1 VLTLAG
7 RAPDRL
13 FTMSLVATEVL
24 EIEAE
29 IAGPAA
35 GRPVLLLHGWPDAPR
50 GWTAVAGLLHAAGW
64 RTIAPFL
71 RGSGATRFRSPDT
84 PRDALAPALAQDAVD
99 LMDALGLE
107 SVPVVGHDW
116 GARAAYTLAALFPQ
130 RVSAIAALALPYQP
144 RGRFTIPPFRQ
155 ARAFWYQWFLCLD
168 QGAAAVA
175 RDPVAFA
182 RLQWETWSP
191 PGWYDDAEFAATA
204 ASFRNP
210 DWVPITLNGYRSR
223 FLAAEARDPR
233 YERLAER
240 LAGTETIS
248 VPTLMLQGGADLC
261 DEPASSE
268 GLDGYFT
275 GGYRREVIAGA
286 GHFPHRE
293 APELVAAAVLAHLG
307 ANC

>member
-1 VLTLAG
+1 
-7 RAPDRL
+7 
-13 FTMSLVATEVL
+13 MSLVETEVL
-24 EIEAE
+24 QIEAE

-50 GWTAVAGLLHAAGW
+50 GWTAVAALLQAAGW
-64 RTIAPFL
+64 RTIAPCL

-84 PRDALAPALAQDAVD
+84 PRDAQASALAQDAID

-116 GARAAYTLAALFPQ
+116 GARAAYTIAALFPR

-204 ASFRNP
+204 DSFRNP

-223 FLAAEARDPR
+223 FRAGEARDPR
-233 YERLAER
+233 YDRLAQR
-240 LAGTETIS
+240 LADTETIS
-248 VPTLMLQGGADLC
+248 VPTLMLQGAADFC

-275 GGYRREVIAGA
+275 GGYRREVIGGA

-293 APELVAAAVLAHLG
+293 APELVAAAVLAHLS

>member
-1 VLTLAG
+1 
-7 RAPDRL
+7 L

-24 EIEAE
+24 QIEAE
-29 IAGPAA
+29 FAGPAA

-50 GWTAVAGLLHAAGW
+50 GWKAVAAPLQAAGW
-64 RTIAPFL
+64 RTIAPCL
-71 RGSGATRFRSPDT
+71 RGSGATRFLSPDT
-84 PRDALAPALAQDAVD
+84 PRDAGAAALAQDAID
-99 LMDALGLE
+99 LLDALGLE

-116 GARAAYTLAALFPQ
+116 GARAAYTIAALFPQ
-130 RVSAIAALALPYQP
+130 RVSAITALALPYQP
-144 RGRFTIPPFRQ
+144 RGRFTIPPFHQ

-204 ASFRNP
+204 DSFRNP
-210 DWVPITLNGYRSR
+210 DWVAITLNAYRSR
-223 FLAAEARDPR
+223 FLAGEARDPR
-233 YERLAER
+233 YERLARR
-240 LAGTETIS
+240 LADTETIS
-248 VPTLMLQGGADLC
+248 VPTLMLQGAADFC

-275 GGYRREVIAGA
+275 GGYRREVIGGA

-293 APELVAAAVLAHLG
+293 APHLVAAAVLAHLT

>member
-1 VLTLAG
+1 
-7 RAPDRL
+7 
-13 FTMSLVATEVL
+13 MSLVATEVL

-35 GRPVLLLHGWPDAPR
+35 GPPVLLLHGWPDAPR
-50 GWTAVAGLLHAAGW
+50 GWTAVAALLQAAGW
-64 RTIAPFL
+64 RTITPYL
-71 RGSGATRFRSPDT
+71 RGSGATRFLSPDT
-84 PRDALAPALAQDAVD
+84 PRDARAPALAQDAID

-116 GARAAYTLAALFPQ
+116 GARAAYTIAALFPE

-144 RGRFTIPPFRQ
+144 RGHFTIPPFRQ

-204 ASFRNP
+204 DSFRNP

-223 FLAAEARDPR
+223 FLAGEARDPR
-233 YERLAER
+233 YDRLAKR
-240 LAGTETIS
+240 LADTETIG
-248 VPTLMLQGGADLC
+248 VPTLMLQGADDFC

-268 GLDGYFT
+268 GLDGHFT
-275 GGYRREVIAGA
+275 GGYRREVIGGA

-293 APELVAAAVLAHLG
+293 APQPVATAVLAHLT
-307 ANC
+307 ANR